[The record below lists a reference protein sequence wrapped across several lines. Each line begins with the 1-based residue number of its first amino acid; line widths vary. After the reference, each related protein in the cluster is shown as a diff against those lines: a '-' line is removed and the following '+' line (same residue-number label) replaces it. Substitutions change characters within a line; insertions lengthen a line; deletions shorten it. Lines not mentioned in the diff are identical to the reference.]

1 MRVISTILVSCLLVL
16 AANADS
22 VVDLV
27 DDDFDSKLETFE
39 TALVMFYAP
48 W

>member
-1 MRVISTILVSCLLVL
+1 MKVFSALFISCLLALTVS
-16 AANADS
+16 AES

-27 DDDFDSKLETFE
+27 DDDFDAKLSSFD

>member
-1 MRVISTILVSCLLVL
+1 MRVLLFLCLLAGV
-16 AANADS
+16 AVVRADS

-27 DDDFDSKLETFE
+27 DDDFDSKLSSYD

>member
-1 MRVISTILVSCLLVL
+1 MAFKLYVLVCFLAISLANSSDVL
-16 AANADS
+16 ELSDS
-22 VVDLV
+22 
-27 DDDFDSKLETFE
+27 DFDSKLANID

>member
-1 MRVISTILVSCLLVL
+1 MRFGLIIFSCLLASFV
-16 AANADS
+16 NAES

-27 DDDFDSKLETFE
+27 DDDFDSKLNSYD